1 MKKLLLLAAMAAV
14 ALGASAGYTIE
25 KVWEVND
32 LSNITPGD
40 CRQGLGMNGKFYIN
54 DKATQTIYI
63 YDQTGMI
70 GTMPGSPNCTIGRD
84 QAGNIILSE
93 VSFPGNWGI
102 GALVKVV
109 NPETGD
115 FKEYQIPEECGDL
128 GRCDLLGL
136 AKGNL
141 MEEGELYLTT
151 NTSGTTIVKLV
162 IADGEVVVDESYA
175 PDCGNVTTSTTTPI
189 YYYSDIEGNDAL
201 LYYTRTT
208 NPVKLLPDGDNFSAT
223 AFMLPRRGTTMGM
236 FPFVWDGKE
245 FFLYNT
251 QAAVNYV
258 DGFAVAEAYTN
269 AGNITEPVVEV
280 QPIVTVAAN
289 SNQIN
294 WLWAETDDEG
304 VTIYQYY
311 PTAHLTVYR
320 MTKAETPNVYMMGG
334 DDQPWDCTSGTLFEY
349 DAEND
354 VYTATITFPDELNY
368 FGFTTELAENND
380 DGGWAYIEPFRFGAI
395 ADEGTDYWYT
405 GEEDFISLTWD
416 VYHAIRIPGG
426 EYKLTVDI
434 NEMKLYVEDLNP
446 QALRGDV
453 NDDHAVNIS
462 DVTALIDY
470 LLSGNTENVNLV
482 NADCNLVDGVNI
494 ADVTSLIDF
503 LLSGTWPAE

>member
-208 NPVKLLPDGDNFSAT
+208 NPVKLLPDGDNFSA
-223 AFMLPRRGTTMGM
+223 
-236 FPFVWDGKE
+236 
-245 FFLYNT
+245 
-251 QAAVNYV
+251 
-258 DGFAVAEAYTN
+258 
-269 AGNITEPVVEV
+269 
-280 QPIVTVAAN
+280 
-289 SNQIN
+289 
-294 WLWAETDDEG
+294 
-304 VTIYQYY
+304 
-311 PTAHLTVYR
+311 
-320 MTKAETPNVYMMGG
+320 
-334 DDQPWDCTSGTLFEY
+334 
-349 DAEND
+349 
-354 VYTATITFPDELNY
+354 
-368 FGFTTELAENND
+368 
-380 DGGWAYIEPFRFGAI
+380 
-395 ADEGTDYWYT
+395 
-405 GEEDFISLTWD
+405 
-416 VYHAIRIPGG
+416 
-426 EYKLTVDI
+426 
-434 NEMKLYVEDLNP
+434 NP
-446 QALRGDV
+446 
-453 NDDHAVNIS
+453 S
-462 DVTALIDY
+462 T
-470 LLSGNTENVNLV
+470 
-482 NADCNLVDGVNI
+482 
-494 ADVTSLIDF
+494 
-503 LLSGTWPAE
+503 